1 MPLTENEED
10 TGISRLCGLETY
22 FNKSMTHI
30 IDRNVYVDGG
40 FDFVVVPLVS
50 LVFFIVSN
58 FFFIVLQMMIRFPIY

>member
-50 LVFFIVSN
+50 L
-58 FFFIVLQMMIRFPIY
+58 LFPISFSSFYIY